1 MQGGLPAHN
10 VAPNQGKMLQIVAE
24 MCKASRILEIGTL
37 AGYSTIWM
45 ARAIDGLPGAKL
57 ISLEVN
63 PNNAAIAQKNINHAG
78 LDHIVEIRVGAA
90 IETLKSLVASDEKF
104 DLIFIDADKP
114 NNPHYIKYALQLSRK
129 GTVIIADNVVRD
141 GKVANPASTDANV
154 IGVKSYFDI
163 LSESQ
168 ITSSTAVQTVGCKGW
183 DGFCLT
189 LVTQDP
195 ARS

>member
-1 MQGGLPAHN
+1 MLAGLPPHN
-10 VAPNQGKMLQIVAE
+10 VAPNQGKMLQIVAQ

-45 ARAIDGLPGAKL
+45 ARAIAGLPNAKL
-57 ISLEVN
+57 VSLELS
-63 PNNAAIAQKNINHAG
+63 PSNAGVAQKNINQAG
-78 LDHIVEIRVGAA
+78 LDQIVEIRVGAA
-90 IETLKSLVASDEKF
+90 VDSLKSLVGSGEKF

-114 NNPHYIKYALQLSRK
+114 NNPKYIEYALALSKR

-141 GKVANPASTDANV
+141 GKVADETSKDPNV
-154 IGVKSYFDI
+154 IGVSAFFDI
-163 LSESQ
+163 L
-168 ITSSTAVQTVGCKGW
+168 TSSPMTTSTAVQTVGCKGW

-195 ARS
+195 